1 MRGLCKEEDYAFLRT
16 SERTEGAAA
25 LGNDWRDRK
34 EERVWQVRPNQ
45 ISHPKCAQIS
55 CISMCLCVCAV
66 CVCMYVCLCDLG
78 PQAIR
83 AGAAGKKTTQ
93 RNRGEQEGEQT
104 RAHTYTHD
112 WMVHTLQV
120 HTSAKQT

>member
-1 MRGLCKEEDYAFLRT
+1 MA
-16 SERTEGAAA
+16 SVTES
-25 LGNDWRDRK
+25 NITP
-34 EERVWQVRPNQ
+34 Q
-45 ISHPKCAQIS
+45 
-55 CISMCLCVCAV
+55 MCTNF
-66 CVCMYVCLCDLG
+66 MYIHVFVCLCDLG

-104 RAHTYTHD
+104 HAHTYTHD

>member
-1 MRGLCKEEDYAFLRT
+1 MA
-16 SERTEGAAA
+16 SATES
-25 LGNDWRDRK
+25 NITP
-34 EERVWQVRPNQ
+34 Q
-45 ISHPKCAQIS
+45 
-55 CISMCLCVCAV
+55 MCTNFMYIHVFVCVCAV

-93 RNRGEQEGEQT
+93 RNRREQEGEQT